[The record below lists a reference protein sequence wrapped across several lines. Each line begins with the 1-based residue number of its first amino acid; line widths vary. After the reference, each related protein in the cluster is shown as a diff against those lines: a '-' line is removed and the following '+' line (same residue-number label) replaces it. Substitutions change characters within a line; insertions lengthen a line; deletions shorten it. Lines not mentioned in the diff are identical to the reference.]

1 MTLLRSLYHYLLAW
15 LGSQIYRH
23 PSRKLFILGVT
34 GTKGKSTVIELIN
47 AILEA
52 ANKKTA
58 AITSVRF
65 KNDILSLRNLTGMTM
80 PGRFLPQKLLFEAAQ
95 NGCQY
100 ALIEVTSQGILQY
113 RHRFIDFNAALL
125 TNLEPEHIEA
135 HGSYEKYR
143 DSKVKFF
150 RDVAN
155 HSFKNSK
162 LFFVNSDARDKEH
175 FLKAAEEKG
184 KIIIFEK
191 SDVKKMKIKTNL
203 LGEFNL
209 ENIAAAVAFARS
221 QNIDWETIR
230 SAIENFDGVPG
241 RLEFVQKIPFSVII
255 DYAHTPDSLEKVY
268 KTLKAKSYKLKAS
281 KLICVLGAAGG
292 GRDVWKRP
300 VMGEIAAR
308 YCDQII
314 LTNEDPFDEDPNQI
328 LSEIKSGI
336 TKTKFPVSK
345 LSEVI
350 DRKAAIKK
358 AIQSA
363 KKGDTVII
371 TGKGSEPYLR
381 VAGGK
386 KIPWNEREI
395 ALKILNNERIEI

>member
-1 MTLLRSLYHYLLAW
+1 MMKFFRSLYHYLLAW
-15 LGSQIYRH
+15 LGNRIYKH
-23 PSRKLFILGVT
+23 PSRKLFVIGIT

-58 AITSVRF
+58 VISSVRF
-65 KNDILSLRNLTGMTM
+65 KNDILSVRNLTGMTM
-80 PGRFLPQKLLFEAAQ
+80 PGRFLPQKFLFEAAQ
-95 NGCQY
+95 NGCDY
-100 ALIEVTSQGILQY
+100 AIIEVTSQGVLQY
-113 RHRFIDFNAALL
+113 RHRFIDFDAALL

-135 HGSYEKYR
+135 HGSYENYR

-150 RDVAN
+150 RDVAG
-155 HSFKNSK
+155 HSLKKPK
-162 LFFVNSDARDKEH
+162 LFFINSEVRDKDY
-175 FLKAAEEKG
+175 FLKAAEGKG
-184 KIIIFEK
+184 KIVFFEK
-191 SDVKKMKIKTNL
+191 SDVQKMKIKTKL

-221 QNIDWETIR
+221 RNIDWETIR
-230 SAIENFDGVPG
+230 LAVENFDGVPG

-268 KTLKAKSYKLKAS
+268 KTLKNQ
-281 KLICVLGAAGG
+281 KLICVLGSAGG

-300 VMGEIAAR
+300 VLGEIASR
-308 YCDQII
+308 YCDQIV
-314 LTNEDPFDEDPNQI
+314 LTNEDSFDEDPAEIISQI
-328 LSEIKSGI
+328 ESGI
-336 TKTKFPVSK
+336 PANQKKKVQK
-345 LSEVI
+345 IV

-381 VAGGK
+381 VVGGK
-386 KIPWNEREI
+386 KIPWNEKEI
-395 ALKILNNERIEI
+395 VLKILNNERIEI